1 MQFFYVY
8 KSLAHPEYNNYVKP
22 YTLEERLMHV
32 SEAERV
38 IGSRFRWLCDGMS
51 NEFKNAMGNAPN
63 AEFVIDPEG
72 KVVRRRVWSDPVKLR
87 ADLEELMGPVD
98 HPTQLDDLDLPD
110 IAPAGKVA
118 QGIVPRVEMPGR
130 MQPLII
136 EPLDNG
142 KYPYYVKLR
151 AEASPEFL
159 AGESDSGKMY
169 LGFHLD
175 PLYHVHWNNEADPLE
190 FKLTSAAK
198 TSITPATG
206 RAPKVEEPADADPR
220 EFLVDIT
227 AAELSK
233 PIDLQVRY
241 FACDDDNTFCV
252 PVTQRYRIHLQRDK
266 DGGSA
271 MGRRAGGEGAP
282 TVARMLATFERM
294 DRNGDGKLTQ
304 DELPG
309 PFKGRFDLMDAD
321 GNGFVDDEEMK
332 VAAERM
338 VKMMGGRARRGGRQ
352 NQGTQDPG

>member
-8 KSLAHPEYNNYVKP
+8 KSLAHPEYNNYVTP

-51 NEFKNAMGNAPN
+51 NEFKNAMGTAPN

-72 KVVRRRVWSDPVKLR
+72 KVVRRRVWSDPAKLR
-87 ADLEELMGPVD
+87 EDLEELVGPVD
-98 HPTQLDDLDLPD
+98 HPTQLADLDMPD
-110 IAPAGKVA
+110 VEPAGEVA
-118 QGIVPRVEMPGR
+118 RGIVPRVEMPES
-130 MQPLII
+130 MQALTI
-136 EPLDNG
+136 EPLDSG

-159 AGESDSGKMY
+159 DGESESGKMY

-252 PVTQRYRIHLQRDK
+252 PVTQNYRIHLEGDK

-271 MGRRAGGEGAP
+271 MGRKIAAGEAP
-282 TVARMLATFERM
+282 TAEGMLASFKEM
-294 DRNGDGKLTQ
+294 DANGDGKLTR

-309 PFKGRFDLMDAD
+309 PFKGRFDLMDVD
-321 GNGFVDDEEMK
+321 GDGFVDGPEMEA
-332 VAAERM
+332 AAER
-338 VKMMGGRARRGGRQ
+338 VAKMMGG
-352 NQGTQDPG
+352 

>member
-1 MQFFYVY
+1 MKFFYVY
-8 KSLAHPEYNNYVKP
+8 KSLAHPEYNNYVTP

-38 IGSRFRWLCDGMS
+38 IGSRFQWICDGMS
-51 NEFKNAMGNAPN
+51 NQFKDAMGKAPN

-87 ADLEELMGPVD
+87 EDLEELIGHVD
-98 HPTQLDDLDLPD
+98 NPTQLADLDLPD

-118 QGIVPRVEMPGR
+118 RGIVPRVEMPGS
-130 MQPLII
+130 MQPLLI
-136 EPLDNG
+136 EPMDNG

-151 AEASPEFL
+151 AEADPDFL
-159 AGESDSGKMY
+159 EGEAESGKMY

-190 FKLTSAAK
+190 FKLTTAAK

-220 EFLVDIT
+220 EFLVDI
-227 AAELSK
+227 AAADLST
-233 PIDLQVRY
+233 PLDLQVRY

-252 PVTQRYRIHLQRDK
+252 PVTQNYRIHLEGDK

-271 MGRRAGGEGAP
+271 MGRKVGGEEAP
-282 TVARMLATFERM
+282 TAERMLVSFKQM
-294 DRNGDGKLTQ
+294 DANGDGNLTR

-321 GNGFVDDEEMK
+321 GNGLVDGAEMEA
-332 VAAERM
+332 AAERM
-338 VKMMGGRARRGGRQ
+338 IKMMGG
-352 NQGTQDPG
+352 

>member
-8 KSLAHPEYNNYVKP
+8 KSLAHPEYNNYVTP

-32 SEAERV
+32 REAERV
-38 IGSRFRWLCDGMS
+38 IGSRFRWICDGMS
-51 NEFKNAMGNAPN
+51 NEFKNAMGRAPN

-72 KVVRRRVWSDPVKLR
+72 KVARRRVWSDPVKLR
-87 ADLEELMGPVD
+87 EDLEELIGSVD
-98 HPTQLDDLDLPD
+98 NPTQLDDLDLPD

-118 QGIVPRVEMPGR
+118 RGIVPRVEMPGS

-151 AEASPEFL
+151 AEADPEFL
-159 AGESDSGKMY
+159 EGESESGKMY

-175 PLYHVHWNNEADPLE
+175 PLYHVHWNNEAEPLE
-190 FKLTSAAK
+190 FKLTTAAK

-206 RAPKVEEPADADPR
+206 RAPKIEEPADADPR
-220 EFLVDIT
+220 EFLVDIV
-227 AAELSK
+227 AADLST
-233 PIDLQVRY
+233 PVDLQVRY

-252 PVTQRYRIHLQRDK
+252 PVTQKYRIHLEGDK
-266 DGGSA
+266 EGGSA
-271 MGRRAGGEGAP
+271 MGRKIAAGEAP
-282 TVARMLATFERM
+282 TAERMLASFKEM
-294 DRNGDGKLTQ
+294 DRNGDGNLTR

-321 GNGFVDDEEMK
+321 GNGFVDDAEMEA
-332 VAAERM
+332 AAEQV
-338 VKMMGGRARRGGRQ
+338 VKMMGG
-352 NQGTQDPG
+352 